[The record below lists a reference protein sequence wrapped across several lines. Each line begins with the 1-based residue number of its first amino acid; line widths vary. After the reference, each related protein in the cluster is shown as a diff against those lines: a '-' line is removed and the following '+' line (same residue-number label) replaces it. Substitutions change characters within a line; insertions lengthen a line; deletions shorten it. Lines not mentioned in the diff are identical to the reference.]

1 MPLQRDLLVAV
12 LTLGLAA
19 AIYAFSF
26 RDLATADPV
35 LPGTEAGVTP
45 QTLVNAQTPDPGF
58 AGRRRG

>member
-1 MPLQRDLLVAV
+1 MPLHRDLLVTV

-35 LPGTEAGVTP
+35 SPGAEAGVTP
-45 QTLVNAQTPDPGF
+45 QILVDAENPVPGL
-58 AGRRRG
+58 AGSQRG